1 MTHTQMTFDD
11 LPRRVD
17 TYLKQKD
24 DIHRAMASRNY
35 RPKSC
40 AEYYDEDAVELA
52 AAVKTTIRE
61 SGMRRR
67 ELVDAINQHYGW
79 PTIAEVEAMADR
91 PSASEH
97 LSLHMFN
104 HYLSKPTEYR
114 MPGALLFA
122 ICRVTGSL
130 LPVAVIAGSAGGD
143 VVTRDEKEELLLGKM
158 EKAVYEMNQLSR
170 KIKKGR
176 R

>member
-1 MTHTQMTFDD
+1 MTHKQMTFDD

-17 TYLKQKD
+17 GYLKQKD
-24 DIHRAMASRNY
+24 DIHKAMSSRHY
-35 RPKSC
+35 HPKPQ
-40 AEYYDEDAVELA
+40 AEYYDEDTIELA
-52 AAVKTTIRE
+52 ATVKASIRE
-61 SGMRRR
+61 SGMSRR
-67 ELVDAINQHYGW
+67 ELVDAINVHYAW
-79 PTIAEVEAMADR
+79 PTIADVEKMDAR
-91 PSASEH
+91 PEEH

-104 HYLSKPTEYR
+104 HYLSKPLEYR
-114 MPGALLFA
+114 LPGALLFA

-130 LPVAVIAGSAGGD
+130 APCRVIAASAGGD

-170 KIKKGR
+170 NIKKGR